1 MKCPFCGKDDTKVID
16 TRAMEDNTVIR
27 RRRFCEGCNE
37 RFTTYEKIDSIPL
50 TVVKSDN
57 TRETFDRNKLIK
69 GILISCSKRPV
80 AREQIENLAN
90 DIENSILN
98 SAKKEV
104 ASKEIGEMVMERLKD
119 IDEVAYVRFASV
131 YRQFTDV
138 DSFMNELGR
147 LLKDKNKQGGNL

>member
-16 TRAMEDNTVIR
+16 TRAMDDNTVIR

-80 AREQIENLAN
+80 AREQIEDLAN

-104 ASKEIGEMVMERLKD
+104 ASKEIGEMVMEKLKD

-147 LLKDKNKQGGNL
+147 LLKDKNK